1 MDTPKRFTLRK
12 EYFGGIV
19 HDAKE
24 MTCHILDELEFGS
37 LKWIFTNEQGIF
49 FPIRELYK
57 AGIDDKYIKKFSDIG
72 ILTIES
78 DAVRVNSLRVVELP
92 IPDGCLTAP
101 IRVYHTFT
109 RKCNLN
115 CPQCCIAS
123 EADTEDDRMT
133 MEEFESVVRKFYEAG
148 TMEWRFTGGEAT
160 SCQDLLEAIS
170 ICKKYG
176 MAVMLNTNGCWSK
189 KLTQK
194 LLRAGL
200 TEVIVSMEGSEP
212 VNELRRPGAYRKAIK
227 TLGRISKYNKEN
239 PKTKIRATINMTVAK
254 DNVNE
259 VEFIVRLGANYGF
272 NVNFV
277 PLRPYGRTPSCL
289 PETILSTEEFM
300 KFSENVQE
308 LRDDP
313 EIKASSIRI
322 IHRNM
327 DLFNPDLLDKSNE
340 PYPFNYS
347 DCGALSTGFGL
358 CPDGRVNVCSFLIDD
373 PEFLGPNMLDV
384 SAQEAWL
391 HPKVEL
397 FRRAK
402 KLGCGNCRFYMNQCE
417 GKCRAMVLAEG
428 GRIEGSKLIGN
439 DRYCFANMMPK

>member
-1 MDTPKRFTLRK
+1 MDKPERFTLRE

-19 HDAKE
+19 HDVKE
-24 MTCHILDELEFGS
+24 MNCHILNSRQYGLLSMILDDTEV
-37 LKWIFTNEQGIF
+37 I
-49 FPIRELYK
+49 PIREYEEI
-57 AGIDDKYIKKFSDIG
+57 GYDKSEIEKFADMG

-78 DAVRVNSLRVVELP
+78 DKMRVKGARKVKQLP
-92 IPDGCLTAP
+92 IKNGCLAAP

-109 RKCNLN
+109 RKCNLK

-160 SCQDLLEAIS
+160 FCQDLPEAVS
-170 ICKKYG
+170 IVRKYG
-176 MAVMLNTNGCWSK
+176 MAVMLNTNGCWSE

-194 LLRAGL
+194 LLHAGL
-200 TEVIVSMEGSEP
+200 AEVIVSMEGSEP
-212 VNELRRPGAYRKAIK
+212 VNELRRPGAYRKTIK

-239 PKTKIRATINMTVAK
+239 PGSKIRVTINMTVAK
-254 DNVNE
+254 DNVKE
-259 VEFIVRLGANYGF
+259 VEFVVRLGADYGF

-289 PETILSTEEFM
+289 PETMLSTEEFM
-300 KFSENVQE
+300 EFSRKVQK
-308 LRDDP
+308 LREAP
-313 EIKASSIRI
+313 EIKSSGIKI
-322 IHRNM
+322 VHRNM
-327 DLFNPDLLDKSNE
+327 DLFCPDYPDKSDN

-358 CPDGRVNVCSFLIDD
+358 CPDGRVNVCSFLMDD
-373 PEFLGPNMLDV
+373 PEFLGPNMTEV
-384 SAQEAWL
+384 SVQEAWL

-428 GRIEGSKLIGN
+428 GRIDGDKLIGS
-439 DRYCFANMMPK
+439 DRYCFSRLMSK